1 MRGKRSGPRGA
12 GRVPASTP
20 AYAGQTGRQWCGGCG
35 GGLYP
40 RICGANP
47 IRLDFPGNKPPLP
60 PHMRG
65 KRGCRS
71 CCGGRMASTPA
82 YAGQTRP
89 VHPGEGSL
97 RLYPRICGANLV
109 PLLCVDVDEPLP
121 PHMRGKLSDTVA
133 KAEDDASTPA
143 YAGQTLVEPRNSAEA
158 YSPITRF
165 SFTASPPA
173 SSGTRHTPSKTT
185 GPATT
190 SSKTTVR

>member
-65 KRGCRS
+65 KLCGHPPWYVSCPSTPAYAGQTGQAAHPRLRPHLYPRICGANSSPFLFRHGASPLPPHMRGKRNAIS
-71 CCGGRMASTPA
+71 SLQLARLLYPRICGANSTRVFPAIHRRPLPPHMRGKPDHPHLECEPAASTPA
-82 YAGQTRP
+82 YAGQTP
-89 VHPGEGSL
+89 AGAAGS
-97 RLYPRICGANLV
+97 G
-109 PLLCVDVDEPLP
+109 
-121 PHMRGKLSDTVA
+121 
-133 KAEDDASTPA
+133 
-143 YAGQTLVEPRNSAEA
+143 
-158 YSPITRF
+158 
-165 SFTASPPA
+165 
-173 SSGTRHTPSKTT
+173 
-185 GPATT
+185 
-190 SSKTTVR
+190 

>member
-65 KRGCRS
+65 KRSPVPLLLGS
-71 CCGGRMASTPA
+71 SASTPA
-82 YAGQTRP
+82 YAGQTHK
-89 VHPGEGSL
+89 VGAGSGYID
-97 RLYPRICGANLV
+97 LYPRICGANLQV
-109 PLLCVDVDEPLP
+109 APSVAVINPLP
-121 PHMRGKLSDTVA
+121 PHMRGKHCGGGGGLA
-133 KAEDDASTPA
+133 ALPSTPA